1 MSKLYKII
9 FILFIVVSCQKR
21 DWDNPFDPDCPKE
34 IFTPANF
41 QSQQQGNIV
50 KLSWSQPNT
59 KISGFKIERKVGDL
73 TWAEVA
79 SEGKGS
85 TTWND
90 QQPTGGKLHEY
101 RIFAFA
107 GSNTSNQA
115 TTQIT
120 PLLKATLSTTAATN
134 ITSTSASVGGN
145 ISNDGGA
152 SITSRGVCWNTTGN
166 PNTGNN
172 KTSDGTGKGAFTST
186 LTDLSPNTT
195 YYLKAFATNNQ
206 GTAYGNEISFTT
218 LANLPTLTATVVS
231 IFTASSAVCGGE
243 VTNDGGAQV
252 SERGVCYS
260 TSQNPTTT
268 NNKTAIGNGTGVF
281 STMIT
286 GLTANTTYYVRA
298 YAINKQGTAYGSQES
313 FKTHALALPTVL
325 TTTPS
330 GLTSSGAV
338 LGGNVTSDGNATV
351 TERGVCYS
359 TSQNPTTANNKKIIG
374 SGTGTFST
382 TVTGLTATTTYY
394 VRAYAINSQGTA
406 YGSQV
411 SFTTSPVLS
420 LATVTTASVSTFTS
434 TTALLGGNVTSDG
447 NAAVTERG
455 VCYATTPNPTT
466 ANNKTTIG
474 SGIGTFST
482 TVTGLTANT
491 TYYVRAYAINSQ
503 GTAYGTQVSFTT
515 SPVISLPTVTTSS
528 VTTYTSTTALLG
540 GNVTSDGNATVTES
554 GVCYSTSQNPTTSN
568 NKTIIGSGT
577 GTFSTTVSG
586 LKANTTYY
594 VRAYAINSQ
603 GTAYGSQVSF
613 TTTLMAP
620 SATTLAAT
628 NPTASTA
635 TLNGTVNANGASTNV
650 VFEYG
655 ETTSYG
661 QTITAMQSP
670 IIGTSTT
677 NVSAEINGLKASTTY
692 HFRVKAVNSG
702 GTVFGADMSFSTG
715 KLTVTDAD
723 GNVYNTVTIGTQV
736 WMAENLKTTKYRN
749 GDDVVNRKTA
759 SEWGNTNEGAYCSYN
774 NDAGYFTTYGALYN
788 WFAVID
794 NRGLCPA
801 GWHVPT
807 SAEWLTLVAYLNSE
821 GLDGGALK
829 ESGTSHWYS
838 TNSGVTNST
847 GFTALP
853 GGRRYNPENAAF
865 YQIGLTGYWWTSTPY
880 IDPRNPYND
889 SYAHEWNMFATNNSI
904 SQSYFGKRDG
914 FSVRC
919 VRD

>member
-374 SGTGTFST
+374 SGTGTVSNR
-382 TVTGLTATTTYY
+382 VTGLTATTTYY
-394 VRAYAINSQGTA
+394 VSAYAINNQG
-406 YGSQV
+406 
-411 SFTTSPVLS
+411 
-420 LATVTTASVSTFTS
+420 
-434 TTALLGGNVTSDG
+434 
-447 NAAVTERG
+447 
-455 VCYATTPNPTT
+455 
-466 ANNKTTIG
+466 
-474 SGIGTFST
+474 
-482 TVTGLTANT
+482 
-491 TYYVRAYAINSQ
+491 
-503 GTAYGTQVSFTT
+503 
-515 SPVISLPTVTTSS
+515 
-528 VTTYTSTTALLG
+528 
-540 GNVTSDGNATVTES
+540 
-554 GVCYSTSQNPTTSN
+554 
-568 NKTIIGSGT
+568 
-577 GTFSTTVSG
+577 
-586 LKANTTYY
+586 
-594 VRAYAINSQ
+594 
-603 GTAYGSQVSF
+603 
-613 TTTLMAP
+613 
-620 SATTLAAT
+620 
-628 NPTASTA
+628 
-635 TLNGTVNANGASTNV
+635 
-650 VFEYG
+650 
-655 ETTSYG
+655 
-661 QTITAMQSP
+661 
-670 IIGTSTT
+670 
-677 NVSAEINGLKASTTY
+677 
-692 HFRVKAVNSG
+692 
-702 GTVFGADMSFSTG
+702 
-715 KLTVTDAD
+715 
-723 GNVYNTVTIGTQV
+723 
-736 WMAENLKTTKYRN
+736 
-749 GDDVVNRKTA
+749 
-759 SEWGNTNEGAYCSYN
+759 
-774 NDAGYFTTYGALYN
+774 TTYG
-788 WFAVID
+788 
-794 NRGLCPA
+794 
-801 GWHVPT
+801 
-807 SAEWLTLVAYLNSE
+807 
-821 GLDGGALK
+821 
-829 ESGTSHWYS
+829 
-838 TNSGVTNST
+838 
-847 GFTALP
+847 
-853 GGRRYNPENAAF
+853 
-865 YQIGLTGYWWTSTPY
+865 
-880 IDPRNPYND
+880 
-889 SYAHEWNMFATNNSI
+889 
-904 SQSYFGKRDG
+904 
-914 FSVRC
+914 
-919 VRD
+919 